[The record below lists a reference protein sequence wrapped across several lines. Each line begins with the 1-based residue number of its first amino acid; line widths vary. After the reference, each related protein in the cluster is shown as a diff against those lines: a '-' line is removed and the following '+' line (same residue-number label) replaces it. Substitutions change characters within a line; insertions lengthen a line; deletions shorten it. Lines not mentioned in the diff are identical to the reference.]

1 MFLVEINRKE
11 ETMIIARDKAVTV
24 HYTLRDE
31 NGNVMESSK
40 ERTPLTYVQGAGMI
54 KGFET
59 ALEGRAP
66 KDAFTFT
73 VKPEDAYGER
83 RPELLFHVK
92 KEQLKEIPKIEA
104 GMPLRVRT
112 ADGALVA
119 TIAEIEEEKVLLDA
133 NHPLAG
139 RSLTFDVEVL
149 DVRDATAEELAQAH
163 GDEGCGCGSTCG
175 PSCGE
180 GCGC

>member
-1 MFLVEINRKE
+1 MRVAK
-11 ETMIIARDKAVTV
+11 DKAVTV
-24 HYTLRDE
+24 NYTLKDE
-31 NGNVMESSK
+31 NGEVMESSK
-40 ERTPLTYVQGAGMI
+40 ERTPLTYVHGAGMI

-59 ALEGRAP
+59 ALEGKSP

-83 RPELLFHVK
+83 RSELLFHVK
-92 KEQLKEIPKIEA
+92 KEQLQGIPKIEV

-112 ADGALVA
+112 ADGAMVA
-119 TIAEIEEEKVLLDA
+119 TIAQIEDDKVLLDG

-149 DVRDATAEELAQAH
+149 DVRDATAEELAEAH
-163 GDEGCGCGSTCG
+163 AEEGCGCGSTCG
-175 PSCGE
+175 PTCGE